1 MKDLFF
7 LPIILCICIVGG
19 FLLQIILPGD
29 LAWLGIRPRSLIG
42 LIGILLSPFLHGSLQ
57 HLVANL
63 IPLFVL
69 ACFVNLL
76 APELFFRRTIVLIFV
91 SGLLTWLA
99 SSSGLVIGASG
110 LVFAYWA
117 FLLSNG
123 VLNRRIKDIGIAV
136 LTLVF
141 YGALIFSLLSYQKGI
156 SWVGHISGVIA
167 GIGFAISSAKMSINS
182 QTK

>member
-1 MKDLFF
+1 MKKLFL
-7 LPIILCICIVGG
+7 LPIILCVCIVGG
-19 FLLQIILPGD
+19 FILQIILPGD

-42 LIGILLSPFLHGSLQ
+42 LIGVLLSPFLHGDLH
-57 HLVANL
+57 HLISNL

-69 ACFVNLL
+69 SCFVNLL
-76 APELFFRRTIVLIFV
+76 APELFLKRTTVLILA

-117 FLLSNG
+117 FLVSNG
-123 VLNRRIKDIGIAV
+123 VLNKRIRDIGIAI

-141 YGALIFSLLSYQKGI
+141 YGALVFSLLRYQQGI

-167 GIGFAISSAKMSINS
+167 GIGFAVFSAKISTNS